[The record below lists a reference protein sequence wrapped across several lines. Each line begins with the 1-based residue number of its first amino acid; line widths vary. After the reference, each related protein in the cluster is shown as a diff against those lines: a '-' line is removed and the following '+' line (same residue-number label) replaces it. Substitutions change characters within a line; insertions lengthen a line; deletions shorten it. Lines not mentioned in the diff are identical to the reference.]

1 MVGRLNAA
9 TFIFFFDSEQDVAI
23 GEEVGYKIAFE
34 DKTSEKT
41 VIKYIT
47 DHELVL
53 EAVSDPKLDQ
63 YGVVIID
70 EVRERKL
77 NTDLDQ

>member
-1 MVGRLNAA
+1 M
-9 TFIFFFDSEQDVAI
+9 
-23 GEEVGYKIAFE
+23 
-34 DKTSEKT
+34 
-41 VIKYIT
+41 IKYIT

-53 EAVSDPKLDQ
+53 EAVSDPKFDQ

-77 NTDLDQ
+77 NTDLLLGLVKRIAKSWEGNIYIHI